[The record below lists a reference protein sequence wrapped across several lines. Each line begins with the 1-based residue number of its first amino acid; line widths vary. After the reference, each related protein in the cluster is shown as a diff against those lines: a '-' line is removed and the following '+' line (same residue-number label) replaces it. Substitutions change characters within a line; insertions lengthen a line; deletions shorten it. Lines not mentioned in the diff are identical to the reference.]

1 MSKDE
6 GSFDATFIEVLD
18 VTPVNMMTSEGEIT
32 CLMETD
38 LVNLIEEDARMQGKT
53 FDEMVNELLRISFGL
68 PSGDD
73 E

>member
-6 GSFDATFIEVLD
+6 DSADATFIEVCG
-18 VTPVNMMTSEGEIT
+18 VTPVNMMTLEGEIT

-53 FDEMVNELLRISFGL
+53 FDEMVIERLRISFGL